1 MPRRPFPWS
10 PTAQRAPRATTRLRP
25 TRNSPRTTLTTTR
38 LRPTRN
44 SPRATPDDDSAE
56 AGDDDQGDAAGEESP
71 FGDELR
77 LPDEDGYDGVDYSD
91 DDEYDDEYAGEESP
105 FGDELRLPDEDGYDG
120 VDYSDDD
127 EYDDEFV
134 DGPDGAL
141 LFDGDPDEY
150 ELDFGPEQYSPAQPQ
165 PGDVLVLDDA
175 SMHQPP
181 PRPRRMSRMER
192 RRRVRLQA
200 RRVRRIIR
208 HVEPWSVLKVSI
220 FFYACLWVIFLV
232 AGFMIWGVAESS
244 GTVDRLESL
253 ITDLFALDTFD
264 FDAGQIFRGYALGGL
279 ALSIAGTTFNVL
291 MCLLFNLISDL
302 TGGVRI
308 TMIEEES
315 ARPIPPRRRRRR
327 RPPARR

>member
-1 MPRRPFPWS
+1 MPNDADSLIEPDVDDPAENS
-10 PTAQRAPRATTRLRP
+10 SDEDAPGDVADPSAADAVEPDALDTTDDAEAETADAADPEPA
-25 TRNSPRTTLTTTR
+25 
-38 LRPTRN
+38 
-44 SPRATPDDDSAE
+44 DDDTQAVRVVDRDAE
-56 AGDDDQGDAAGEESP
+56 PDEDAEEDSP
-71 FGDELR
+71 FGDGLR

-91 DDEYDDEYAGEESP
+91 GDLDDEYEYEYAYA
-105 FGDELRLPDEDGYDG
+105 DEM
-120 VDYSDDD
+120 
-127 EYDDEFV
+127 
-134 DGPDGAL
+134 
-141 LFDGDPDEY
+141 LFEGDPDDY
-150 ELDFGPEQYSPAQPQ
+150 ELDFGPGGYATPARPQ

-175 SMHQPP
+175 GMHQPP

-244 GTVDRLESL
+244 GTVDKLESL